1 MNKFIFEIPNS
12 MPFDVCNT
20 IINRFD
26 KDTNKTSG
34 AIDDGEINMTIKN
47 TIDLHISNNETWQDI
62 DSILCDKL
70 REGIELYEKHLTL
83 NNINVGFLRTNH
95 IIDTGYNIKYYKK
108 NEGYYHWHHDNLK
121 NNRLNMERC
130 YTFMWYL
137 NTIDEGGETEFIDGT
152 KIKAETGKLLFFPAC
167 KTFIH
172 RGLMPISDNKY
183 ICGGWI
189 YTDITF
195 NVYA

>member
-12 MPFDVCNT
+12 ISNDICRN
-20 IINRFD
+20 IIDRFH
-26 KDTNKTSG
+26 KDNSKTLG
-34 AIDDGEINMTIKN
+34 AVEDGILDITMKN
-47 TIDLHISNNETWQDI
+47 TMDLHISNNELWKDI
-62 DSILCDKL
+62 DSILCNKL
-70 REGIELYEKHLTL
+70 KEGIELYENHLIL

-95 IIDTGYNIKYYKK
+95 IIDTGYNIKSYKQK
-108 NEGYYHWHHDNLK
+108 EGYYHWHHDNLK
-121 NNRLNMERC
+121 NNKLNMERC

-137 NTIDEGGETEFIDGT
+137 NTVNDGGETEFIDGT

-172 RGLMPISDNKY
+172 RGLMPVSDNKY

-189 YTDITF
+189 YTDIIF
-195 NVYA
+195 NIYA